1 MHLCKVAT
9 SVKTVGA
16 GLRTVELLCMR
27 HSLLFK
33 IEFVCNM
40 ESRFLEKLD

>member
-9 SVKTVGA
+9 SLQTVGA
-16 GLRTVELLCMR
+16 GLKSVELLCVR

-33 IEFVCNM
+33 IEFVLDM
-40 ESRFLEKLD
+40 EPRFFEKLD